1 MHGYEATAILNVV
14 EQRRL
19 LFGIDTVDVRVDEQS
34 ICLCQYLGLQEFFD
48 IIAVFEF
55 DPDLS
60 KWFSYGSIKIGRFVM
75 PVVSK
80 HENAYWIL
88 PKGRCHCRKQTE
100 ERAIKD
106 SPKREYPGV
115 LHDGFESRSV
125 GYLAILHRIG
135 CNKRVGRKLEIREAA
150 EEQKKF

>member
-14 EQRRL
+14 QQRRL

-48 IIAVFEF
+48 IIAVLEF

-80 HENAYWIL
+80 HENADRIL
-88 PKGRCHCRKQTE
+88 PKGRCHRRKQTE

-106 SPKREYPGV
+106 SPKRE
-115 LHDGFESRSV
+115 
-125 GYLAILHRIG
+125 
-135 CNKRVGRKLEIREAA
+135 
-150 EEQKKF
+150 